1 MSAYLGWL
9 DYRGKGRWM
18 MLKDKLKEEREAH
31 GLSQSALA
39 DQLHVTRQAVSKWE
53 NGTAIPGIDILTEL
67 SGLYDM
73 SLDQLIRDEA
83 VEQDPAG
90 DTADNGGE
98 EQKWISGWEQCA
110 LLAAGS
116 LVASMVP
123 FIGLLFPIGVYYYK
137 RGKYLFLCLFC
148 VLVNI
153 FISSNFI

>member
-1 MSAYLGWL
+1 MNMADRIQYL
-9 DYRGKGRWM
+9 RKAKGISQ
-18 MLKDKLKEEREAH
+18 EE
-31 GLSQSALA
+31 LA
-39 DQLHVTRQAVSKWE
+39 EKVGVSRQAVSKWE
-53 NGTAIPGIDILTEL
+53 NGKAIPGIDILTEL

>member
-9 DYRGKGRWM
+9 DYGGKGRWM

-53 NGTAIPGIDILTEL
+53 NGKAIPGIDILTEL